1 VSRNGTQKFDYYK
14 VNEVSFSPVKNGSF
28 GDYLGIS
35 AVNGVVR
42 PIWMQQDKKKEL
54 NVYTAI
60 IDEASLK
67 NYNEQNNEI
76 RLEKMIP
83 FADEMK
89 VIFNTKEK
97 MEISAEITKPLETGF
112 QKIVFKNKKFRAGNN
127 SMLIK
132 TKDLS
137 LQRGSYILTL
147 YFKNRTTFTWITA
160 E

>member
-1 VSRNGTQKFDYYK
+1 MPVMCLDNSTGHLYILYYDQKNYLEEGVTDVYLAVSRNGTQKFDYYK

-67 NYNEQNNEI
+67 NYNEQNI
-76 RLEKMIP
+76 
-83 FADEMK
+83 
-89 VIFNTKEK
+89 
-97 MEISAEITKPLETGF
+97 
-112 QKIVFKNKKFRAGNN
+112 
-127 SMLIK
+127 
-132 TKDLS
+132 
-137 LQRGSYILTL
+137 
-147 YFKNRTTFTWITA
+147 
-160 E
+160 

>member
-1 VSRNGTQKFDYYK
+1 
-14 VNEVSFSPVKNGSF
+14 
-28 GDYLGIS
+28 
-35 AVNGVVR
+35 
-42 PIWMQQDKKKEL
+42 
-54 NVYTAI
+54 
-60 IDEASLK
+60 
-67 NYNEQNNEI
+67 
-76 RLEKMIP
+76 MIP